1 MSFADF
7 FRPTPKKRHIKF
19 KKGKGVLF
27 SNPTG
32 GKKVLFYTGSWLL
45 ILGITLGIYL
55 YWPII
60 QAQARFQ
67 SNRVAN
73 ENKSLADLELSVKE
87 SEESIDIEHNDF
99 YVVIPKILAYSPIE
113 LDVDPY
119 DKANYLKIL
128 QDDTVAMSSSSNM
141 PGKGVGNMTFLFA
154 HSTEQNVTDMRNN
167 AVFYLLGEMKEGDPI
182 FIRNG
187 DDVYTYI
194 VYKQMVVG
202 AKEVEYLDYKEDDK
216 EVLILQTCWPL
227 GTNWKRLLVFA
238 QRKGI

>member
-1 MSFADF
+1 MRIVDF
-7 FRPTPKKRHIKF
+7 FRPTPKKRQIKF
-19 KKGKGVLF
+19 RKGRGVLF

-32 GKKVLFYTGSWLL
+32 SKRVLFYTGSWLL
-45 ILGITLGIYL
+45 ILGILFGTYL

-67 SNRVAN
+67 NNKVVN
-73 ENKSLADLELSVKE
+73 QNKSLADLELSVKE
-87 SEESIDIEHNDF
+87 GKENLNSEQDDY

-113 LDVDPY
+113 LDVDPF
-119 DKANYLKIL
+119 DKANYLNIL
-128 QDDTVAMSSSSNM
+128 QDDTVAMSSSSDL

-182 FIRNG
+182 FIRQG
-187 DDVYTYI
+187 DNVYTYI
-194 VYKQMVVG
+194 VYKQEVVG
-202 AKEVEYLDYKEDDK
+202 AKEVEYLSYQEDDK
-216 EVLILQTCWPL
+216 ELLILQTCWPL

>member
-7 FRPTPKKRHIKF
+7 FRPTPKNRRIKY

-32 GKKVLFYTGSWLL
+32 GKKVLFYGGSWLMVVGL
-45 ILGITLGIYL
+45 VFGTYL

-60 QAQARFQ
+60 QAQVRFQ
-67 SNRVAN
+67 SSRAAN

-87 SEESIDIEHNDF
+87 GGINLTKKEEDYFVI
-99 YVVIPKILAYSPIE
+99 IPKILAYSPIK
-113 LDVDPY
+113 LDVNPF
-119 DKANYLKIL
+119 DKASYLNIL
-128 QDDTVAMSSSSNM
+128 QDEVVAMSSSSEL
-141 PGKGVGNMTFLFA
+141 PGKGVGKMTFLFA
-154 HSTEQNVTDMRNN
+154 HSTEQNITDMRNN

-182 FIRNG
+182 FIRQG
-187 DDVYTYI
+187 DYVYTYI

-202 AKEVEYLDYKEDDK
+202 AKEVEYLNYNEDDK

-238 QRKGI
+238 QRKGV